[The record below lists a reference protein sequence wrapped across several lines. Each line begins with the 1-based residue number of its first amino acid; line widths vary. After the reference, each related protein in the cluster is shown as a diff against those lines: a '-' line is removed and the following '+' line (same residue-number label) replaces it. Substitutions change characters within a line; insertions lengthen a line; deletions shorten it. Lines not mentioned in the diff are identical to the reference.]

1 MVIFLGVFWGLLEG
15 VFFIFLRNDLK
26 VWIYIL
32 KKSFFFNEVLF
43 KRVKVFRFLVVI
55 FVILLFGENNKFLKF
70 CIILEKL
77 LIIGNFFFGKLWLEN
92 LLFILKVI
100 VFFDIFI
107 FFIFFLLVSFT
118 FLYVLYWRIDC
129 FLLFL

>member
-1 MVIFLGVFWGLLEG
+1 MEG

-77 LIIGNFFFGKLWLEN
+77 LIIGNFFFGKL
-92 LLFILKVI
+92 
-100 VFFDIFI
+100 
-107 FFIFFLLVSFT
+107 
-118 FLYVLYWRIDC
+118 
-129 FLLFL
+129 